1 MTASTGPAGERSA
14 PFAVLDLGTQCA
26 LLLLGRRGPGGALET
41 VEDHSLHPRLGA
53 GLAPGGELDPVA
65 VQRTVDVLATYVRRM
80 DLLGV
85 PPERRR
91 AVATEPLRRARNA
104 ADFAARVEGEL
115 GLRFAV
121 LEPADE
127 ARLGWIGATG
137 GQGPA
142 FTVDVGGGST
152 EITGPGPAD
161 FASVPLGAVGAAE
174 RWLGGGE
181 RASLGAFEA
190 LERGVREVFEGAL
203 GPGWG
208 GRAGGSTGSA
218 QPWAWLIGGSANN
231 AAGLVLGLES
241 YDPRHG
247 QGLVL
252 SAGSLRTQ
260 ARRLLALDLEA
271 RLDLPI
277 EPARAAVL
285 PAGLVCLAQALE
297 SLGAASVPAEGR
309 LSLRGLRHGLA
320 AEFLAPD

>member
-1 MTASTGPAGERSA
+1 MTAFAGPAGESSA

-26 LLLLGRRGPGGALET
+26 LLLLGRRGPGGALEV

-85 PPERRR
+85 PPDRRR

-104 ADFAARVEGEL
+104 AAFAARVEVEL

-121 LEPADE
+121 LAPADE

-137 GQGPA
+137 GRAPA

-174 RWLGGGE
+174 HWLGGGE
-181 RASLGAFEA
+181 RASPGAFGA
-190 LERGVREVFEGAL
+190 LERGVRQVFEGAL
-203 GPGWG
+203 GPR
-208 GRAGGSTGSA
+208 GRPGRPTDPRE
-218 QPWAWLIGGSANN
+218 PWAWLIGGSANN
-231 AAGLVLGLES
+231 AAGLELRLES
-241 YDPRHG
+241 YDPRRG

-252 SAGSLRTQ
+252 SAASLRGH

-285 PAGLVCLAQALE
+285 PAGLVCLAEALE
-297 SLGAASVPAEGR
+297 SLGAAGVPAEGR
-309 LSLRGLRHGLA
+309 LSLRGLRHGLS
-320 AEFLAPD
+320 AEFLVPD